1 MNEIREPIQGEKPQS
16 FMLRVGDA
24 CVSGD
29 IHWVDAASILNA
41 ANGVSYDES
50 TWRKKY
56 KTFREGMEYAHMMA
70 SSDVYTNILALSDFH
85 IPYML
90 PVDIFRKYSGCV
102 DVLVLNGDIFDC
114 HSISSFTNAFHIDL
128 TDEMESGRS
137 YIIDL
142 IQLLH
147 PKKVLVTY
155 GNHEARLMAYL
166 SKHIDPGVAQLLP
179 KTVLDYVFTDG
190 FFKYDRRKCAKTWY
204 EPIVKVF
211 PDIDISYVGDWK
223 VKVGRCWLVHPSSY
237 NSPILKTT
245 ERAAQYLNTV
255 DTAGFDTVVM
265 AHTHKVGYTRLG
277 NIDCYE
283 QGALCDVTQM
293 TYRDGTLGMPQK
305 EGYLYIAQDIY
316 GKNIREKTKIESL
329 N

>member
-1 MNEIREPIQGEKPQS
+1 MNEKYDMLSGELSQS
-16 FMLRVGDA
+16 HLLRVGDA
-24 CVSGD
+24 CAAGD
-29 IHWVDAASILNA
+29 LHWIDAAAVLNA
-41 ANGVSYDES
+41 ANSVSYDES

-56 KTFREGMEYAHMMA
+56 KTFREGIEYAHMLDSA
-70 SSDVYTNILALSDFH
+70 EVYTRILALSDFH

-90 PVDIFRKYSGCV
+90 PVETFRKYAGCV

-114 HSISSFTNAFHIDL
+114 YSISSFTNAYRVDL
-128 TDEMESGRS
+128 IDEMEAGRS

-142 IQLLH
+142 IQLIC
-147 PKKVLVTY
+147 PKKVFITY

-166 SKHIDPGVAQLLP
+166 SKHIDPGVAQLMP
-179 KTVLDYVFTDG
+179 KTVLDYVFCDG
-190 FFKYDRRKCAKTWY
+190 FFKYDHRRCSKTWY

-211 PDIDISYVGDWK
+211 PNIEISYVGDWK
-223 VKVGRCWLVHPSSY
+223 VKIGRCWLVHPSSY

-245 ERAAQYLNTV
+245 ERAVQYLNTV
-255 DTAGFDTVVM
+255 DTSGFDTVVM
-265 AHTHKVGYTRLG
+265 AHTHKIGYTRLG

-283 QGALCDVTQM
+283 QGALCDVAQM
-293 TYRDGTLGMPQK
+293 TYREGTLGMPQK

-316 GKNIREKTKIESL
+316 GKNIRSKTKIESL